1 MEELPTNQPVA
12 SPDSSAWPPAAEGPT
27 PPPIS
32 PAMAPVGPLSSP
44 VEVPTP
50 VQGAG
55 LPSEPVSSISAVP
68 PPPLSQT
75 TAASSTDV
83 GSSLNGPMPDE
94 LRHWS
99 WAAFLM
105 NWIWGIGHNVWIALL
120 MFLPLV
126 NLFFWFYLGAKGNEL
141 AWQHRKFQ
149 SVEQFKQ
156 IQRVWMWWGIGLTAA
171 SLILTVISWSLM
183 TAAILGGL
191 EGGLYPSET
200 PFDTQPST
208 EPDIRYQ

>member
-1 MEELPTNQPVA
+1 MEELPTDQPAA
-12 SPDSSAWPPAAEGPT
+12 SPDSPAWPPVAEPPT
-27 PPPIS
+27 S
-32 PAMAPVGPLSSP
+32 PAMPPVGPSSSP
-44 VEVPTP
+44 ADNPAP
-50 VQGAG
+50 VRGDG
-55 LPSEPVSSISAVP
+55 LPSEPVSGVSAVP
-68 PPPLSQT
+68 PPPSSQA

-120 MFLPLV
+120 MFVPLV
-126 NLFFWFYLGAKGNEL
+126 NLIFWFYLGAKGNEL

-156 IQRVWMWWGIGLTAA
+156 IQRVWMWWGVGLTAA
-171 SLILTVISWSLM
+171 SLILTVVSWSLM
-183 TAAILGGL
+183 TAAFLGGL
-191 EGGLYPSET
+191 EGGYYPNET
-200 PFDTQPST
+200 PSDTQPNT
-208 EPDIRYQ
+208 EPDFQYQ